1 MPGTRNRTRDLFS
14 RKFRQHGNPS
24 LKKFLPVYKLGDYVD
39 IIVDGSVH
47 KGMPFKFYMGKTG
60 VVRNVTRRA
69 LGVDMNKKV
78 GNRIIVKRLNVRVEH
93 VRPSNCRAAF
103 VRRVQVNDALKT
115 EANAKGVRIS
125 TKRSPILPR
134 EGFTVKSGTRNPA
147 VTLAPRA
154 YRVLV

>member
-1 MPGTRNRTRDLFS
+1 MGGDS
-14 RKFRQHGNPS
+14 GD
-24 LKKFLPVYKLGDYVD
+24 KLGDYVD

-93 VRPSNCRAAF
+93 VRASNCRAAF
-103 VRRVQVNDALKT
+103 VKRVQVNDALKT
-115 EANAKGVRIS
+115 EANAKGLRIS
-125 TKRSPILPR
+125 TKRSPILPKA
-134 EGFTVKSGTRNPA
+134 GFTVKSAQKNPA
-147 VTLAPRA
+147 VTLEPRP